1 LAANKLAVDGE
12 LKRVIDLH
20 ISVPEGIPKSESDEL
35 FAQLAHNYGL
45 AGPVFIQHVLS
56 NRDSV
61 AEMLQKMQL
70 KIDSEMALVRGDR
83 FYSAVMAVAF
93 TFALISKRLG
103 LHDIDVGRVYKY
115 AMREVGEAKESN
127 VAIAGTP
134 ATLAQETLSK
144 FINENLSNALVIN
157 ADRDGE
163 MAAPLTMPHGPLR
176 MRYEPDA
183 DELVIA
189 AQDLRK
195 FFVDRR
201 VDFKASIHA
210 LHQSGALKVA
220 AKSGELTVVRR
231 LAAGALGAL
240 RGSPAR
246 CYVFDGA
253 KLGVKDTIVHADAE

>member
-1 LAANKLAVDGE
+1 
-12 LKRVIDLH
+12 
-20 ISVPEGIPKSESDEL
+20 
-35 FAQLAHNYGL
+35 
-45 AGPVFIQHVLS
+45 
-56 NRDSV
+56 
-61 AEMLQKMQL
+61 
-70 KIDSEMALVRGDR
+70 
-83 FYSAVMAVAF
+83 
-93 TFALISKRLG
+93 
-103 LHDIDVGRVYKY
+103 
-115 AMREVGEAKESN
+115 
-127 VAIAGTP
+127 
-134 ATLAQETLSK
+134 
-144 FINENLSNALVIN
+144 
-157 ADRDGE
+157 
-163 MAAPLTMPHGPLR
+163 

-183 DELVIA
+183 DELVIP

-253 KLGVKDTIVHADAE
+253 KLGMKDTIVHADAE